1 MILYGAGG
9 HGKVIADIIRQS
21 DGEEVLF
28 VDQNPS
34 AQVQGYSVINS
45 LSADRLSEPV
55 IVAIGNNSIRKKVV
69 SNLSANYAKAIHPTS
84 CIALTKVE
92 IGVGTVIMAGAVVNP
107 FTYIGAH
114 CIINTNSSIDH
125 DCVIGDFAHISPGV
139 TLCGGVSVGE
149 GSHIGAGAVVIPNV
163 KIGNWVVI
171 GAGSTVI
178 ENVPDYAF
186 AVGSPAKIIK
196 FNYQA

>member
-9 HGKVIADIIRQS
+9 HGKVIADIVRQS

-28 VDQNPS
+28 VDQDPS
-34 AQVQGYSVINS
+34 AKIDGYRVINS
-45 LSADRLSEPV
+45 LSANQLSEPV
-55 IVAIGNNSIRKKVV
+55 IIAIGNNSTRKKVV
-69 SNLSANYAKAIHPTS
+69 SNLTASYAKAIHPAS

-92 IGVGTVIMAGAVVNP
+92 IGDGTVVMAGAIVNP
-107 FTYIGAH
+107 FTSIGAH

-125 DCVIGDFAHISPGV
+125 DCVIGDFAHVSPGA

-149 GSHIGAGAVVIPNV
+149 GAHIGAGAVVIPNV

-178 ENVPDYAF
+178 ENIPDYAVV
-186 AVGSPAKIIK
+186 VGSPAKIIK